1 MVNPLTLTQLEHLLF
16 QRFEEGFLSLRD
28 LPQPSQFKDMDRA
41 TERIVS
47 AIRNQEKITIIGDY
61 DVDGVTSTT
70 LMKLFF
76 DEIDTPIEWI
86 IPNRFR
92 DGYGLSAN
100 IIPRIVGTDLAI
112 TVDNGISAVHAAKLC
127 KEEGIDLIITD
138 HHLLSPEIPEAYAI
152 INQKQESC
160 SFPYEDVCGAQIAW
174 YLIASLKNALGV
186 KIDMMAYMELVSI
199 AIIADMMP
207 LQHINRTMVL
217 AGIQALNKSQRPA
230 IKSYLEHSQKN
241 NHHADNNAIN

>member
-1 MVNPLTLTQLEHLLF
+1 MVKPLTLTQLEHLLF

-100 IIPRIVGTDLAI
+100 IIPRIVGTDLAVTSKAPNTPKRAMTAARNILRKSANEWKPNVAKI
-112 TVDNGISAVHAAKLC
+112 TTTEK
-127 KEEGIDLIITD
+127 
-138 HHLLSPEIPEAYAI
+138 
-152 INQKQESC
+152 
-160 SFPYEDVCGAQIAW
+160 
-174 YLIASLKNALGV
+174 
-186 KIDMMAYMELVSI
+186 
-199 AIIADMMP
+199 
-207 LQHINRTMVL
+207 
-217 AGIQALNKSQRPA
+217 
-230 IKSYLEHSQKN
+230 IKSRLPKRIKSSR
-241 NHHADNNAIN
+241 